1 MSVSERTFTADLTR
15 AGGVIMII
23 LGMVD
28 LLRVLVAAGVVGI
41 TLQGVKNVLQ
51 LVNSSVFLVGV
62 GLAAIVFAAA
72 VVTIVSVIIFGLKMY
87 KLGERIEKG
96 SLSSATKKK
105 WMKALAVD
113 LAASIIVGAILSA
126 IGTTLALIGL
136 LLAPGAERQERR

>member
-1 MSVSERTFTADLTR
+1 MSVKERTLTADLTR

-41 TLQGVKNVLQ
+41 ALQGVKNVLQ
-51 LVNSSVFLVGV
+51 LIDNSIFLMGV
-62 GLAAIVFAAA
+62 SLAAILFAAA
-72 VVTIVSVIIFGLKMY
+72 VVTIISVIIFGLKMY

-96 SLSSATKKK
+96 NLSSATKKK
-105 WMKALAVD
+105 WMKALAID

-136 LLAPGAERQERR
+136 LLAPGAE

>member
-1 MSVSERTFTADLTR
+1 MSVNERAFTADLTR
-15 AGGVIMII
+15 AGGVIMVI

-28 LLRVLVAAGVVGI
+28 LLRVLIAAGVVGI
-41 TLQGVKNVLQ
+41 ALQGVKNVLQ
-51 LVNSSVFLVGV
+51 LIDSSVFLMGV

-96 SLSSATKKK
+96 SLSSSTKKK

-136 LLAPGAERQERR
+136 LLAPGAEWQE